1 MGTKVVH
8 IYEKA
13 FLGNKLQEVNIPKS
27 IKNKTKGVDGI
38 KQLILFLKIRNINR
52 RILLIIQ
59 IMK

>member
-38 KQLILFLKIRNINR
+38 K
-52 RILLIIQ
+52 
-59 IMK
+59 